1 MNKIK
6 ELFFGSKQDKLT
18 DKAFTQS
25 IAVSVISILVCVV
38 ALCSMTWAWFSEG
51 VTSSSNTIKAGNCTV
66 TVSVMNEETE
76 IDPNTDTTGIY
87 TFEAGKSYQIKISS
101 TGSVESSYCKLV
113 IDGNEYYTE
122 QISTTEPNNTIS
134 FTLAFDAPT
143 EVEIITRWG
152 TYHIPND
159 ARDFYSGKSYTNL
172 VENAG

>member
-38 ALCSMTWAWFSEG
+38 ALCSVTWAWFSEG
-51 VTSSSNTIKAGNCTV
+51 VTSSSNTIKTGNCTV
-66 TVSVMNEETE
+66 TVSVMNETME
-76 IDPNTDTTGIY
+76 IPLNATGTY
-87 TFEAGKSYQIKISS
+87 TFEAGKSYKIIITS
-101 TGSVESSYCKLV
+101 TGSVTSSYCKLV
-113 IDGNEYYTE
+113 IGGQDFYTE
-122 QISTTEPNNTIS
+122 QVSTSEPNNTIS

-159 ARDFYSGKSYTNL
+159 ARNFYNGKRYTYPA
-172 VENAG
+172 ENAG

>member
-25 IAVSVISILVCVV
+25 IAVSVISILLCVV
-38 ALCSMTWAWFSEG
+38 ALCSVTWAWFSEG
-51 VTSSSNTIKAGNCTV
+51 VTSSSNTIKTGNCTV

-113 IDGNEYYTE
+113 IGGQDFYTE
-122 QISTTEPNNTIS
+122 QVSASEPNNTIT
-134 FTLAFDAPT
+134 FALIFDSQT

-152 TYHIPND
+152 TYHISNNE
-159 ARDFYSGKSYTNL
+159 RNFYNGKSYTNL
-172 VENAG
+172 AENTG

>member
-6 ELFFGSKQDKLT
+6 ELFFASKQDKLT

-25 IAVSVISILVCVV
+25 IAVSVISILVSVV
-38 ALCSMTWAWFSEG
+38 ALCSVTWAWFSEG
-51 VTSSSNTIKAGNCTV
+51 VTSSSNTIKTGNCTV

-113 IDGNEYYTE
+113 IDGNEYYTFIDDKFCE
-122 QISTTEPNNTIS
+122 FYPESHSVGKWLHCTEEMHRFEGGKWQNFP
-134 FTLAFDAPT
+134 DADT
-143 EVEIITRWG
+143 RYETQEIPLPR
-152 TYHIPND
+152 
-159 ARDFYSGKSYTNL
+159 
-172 VENAG
+172 